1 MIERLDTPFI
11 CPSLPHEISGQYKA
25 GTTFIEGLVY
35 FKDKWFLY
43 YGTARIRITFGF
55 LIDGFELF
63 SILWNSRFY
72 GGVGS

>member
-43 YGTARIRITFGF
+43 YGTA
-55 LIDGFELF
+55 D
-63 SILWNSRFY
+63 SM
-72 GGVGS
+72 VGLAVKE